1 MYSIKTKLVALITL
15 LIVGLFSAAAFLLV
29 REKQKEL
36 THDIFFQTKSFS
48 ELTAEN
54 IVEDYN
60 LFLAQKGF
68 IYFNREITAAFTRTR
83 DVELIQIFNYGG
95 TLLYDSQSEKEQQYD
110 GPERVIQEP
119 ILISQVQAHNPSVL
133 TENGRLIF
141 LKTNSIGD
149 EIVNFDYVDINEKA
163 VEPIGDMEKISYYIF
178 PVLDEFAVAY
188 HVDYSNLDDLLRA
201 DMVRTIFLSV
211 LGMVIGLFLSFFVA
225 NRITKPIKKLTEGVG
240 IIAKGDFQHRV
251 KIKTHDEIEIL
262 GNAFNQM
269 AVDLDKSTKALV
281 YKERVAKELEV
292 AQQIQE
298 DLIPKQL
305 PVMEGLDI
313 SAGIVPAEEIGG
325 DVYDFIN
332 KDENN
337 IMFYIGDVTGHGVPS
352 GILGSVANA
361 MFFSKAKDPDLKKIM
376 VEVNA
381 VVKAKSPANMFLTLC
396 LLNWEKTKK
405 QLTYVNAGHEQ
416 MIHFN
421 AQTQAVGLLKGGGI
435 ALGMFPDISKMVEE
449 QIIEMN
455 VGDCV
460 VMYSDGIP
468 EAWKSQKENYGM
480 ERFKSTVQQFG
491 MLPSATEIRN
501 SILKNVKEFMGDYKQ
516 MDDIT
521 IMVIKK
527 VS

>member
-15 LIVGLFSAAAFLLV
+15 LIIGLFTAAAFLLI

-36 THDIFFQTKSFS
+36 TQGIFFQTKSYA
-48 ELTAEN
+48 ELTSEN

-68 IYFNREITAAFTRTR
+68 IYFNREITAAFTRTQ
-83 DVELIQIFNYGG
+83 DVDLIQIFNYGG
-95 TLLYDSQSEKEQQYD
+95 TLLYDSQGEKEQQYD
-110 GPERVIQEP
+110 GPERIIQDP
-119 ILISQVQAHNPSVL
+119 MLIDQIQAHNPSVF
-133 TENGRLIF
+133 TEDGRLIF
-141 LKTNSIGD
+141 LKTITTVD
-149 EIVNFDYVDINEKA
+149 EGVNFAYVDINEQP
-163 VEPIGDMEKISYYIF
+163 VEAIGDMEKVSYFIF

-188 HVDYSNLDDLLRA
+188 HVDYSNLDDLLRT
-201 DMVRTIFLSV
+201 DMIRTIFLSV
-211 LGMVIGLFLSFFVA
+211 LGMVVGLFLSFFVA

-240 IIAKGDFQHRV
+240 IIAKGDFQYRV
-251 KIKTHDEIEIL
+251 KINTHDEIEIL
-262 GNAFNQM
+262 GDAFNQM

-292 AQQIQE
+292 AQKIQE

-305 PVMEGLDI
+305 PIMEGLDI

-332 KDENN
+332 KDDNN

-361 MFFSKAKDPDLKKIM
+361 MFFSKAKDASLKQIIID
-376 VEVNA
+376 VNA
-381 VVKAKSPANMFLTLC
+381 VIKAKSPANMFLTLC
-396 LLNWEKTKK
+396 LLNWEKTKR

-421 AQTQAVGLLKGGGI
+421 AQTQAVDLLKGGGI

-449 QIIEMN
+449 QIIQMN

-491 MLPSATEIRN
+491 NLPSATEIRN

-521 IMVIKK
+521 IIVIKK
-527 VS
+527 TS

>member
-15 LIVGLFSAAAFLLV
+15 LIVGLFTAAAFLLI

-36 THDIFFQTKSFS
+36 TQDIFFQTKSFG
-48 ELTAEN
+48 ELTSEN

-68 IYFNREITAAFTRTR
+68 IYFNREMTANFSRTQ
-83 DVELIQIFNYGG
+83 DVDLIQIFNYNGS
-95 TLLYDSQSEKEQQYD
+95 LLYDSQEEKEQQYD
-110 GPERVIQEP
+110 GAERIIQDP
-119 ILISQVQAHNPSVL
+119 ALINQIQAHNPSIF
-133 TENGRLIF
+133 TQNGRLIF
-141 LKTNSIGD
+141 LKKISTED
-149 EIVNFDYVDINEKA
+149 ETLGFSYVDINENE
-163 VEPIGDMEKISYYIF
+163 VEPIGESEKISYFMF

-201 DMVRTIFLSV
+201 DMIRTIFLAV
-211 LGMVIGLFLSFFVA
+211 LGMFIGLFLSVFVA
-225 NRITKPIKKLTEGVG
+225 NRITKPIKKLTTGVG

-251 KIKTHDEIEIL
+251 DIKTHDEIEIL

-298 DLIPKQL
+298 GLIPKEL
-305 PVMEGLDI
+305 PALPGLDF
-313 SAGIVPAEEIGG
+313 SAGIVAAEEIGG
-325 DVYDFIN
+325 DVYDFITR
-332 KDENN
+332 DENN
-337 IMFYIGDVTGHGVPS
+337 MMFYIGDVTGHGVPS
-352 GILGSVANA
+352 GILGSIANA
-361 MFFSKAKDPDLKKIM
+361 MFFSKTKDADLKQIIID
-376 VEVNA
+376 VNA
-381 VVKAKSPANMFLTLC
+381 VIKAKSPPNMFLTLC
-396 LLNWEKTKK
+396 LLNWDKIKN
-405 QLTYVNAGHEQ
+405 QLSYVNAGHEQ

-421 AQTQAVGLLKGGGI
+421 GQTQDVQLLKGGGI

-449 QIIEMN
+449 QVVEMN
-455 VGDCV
+455 VGDCIIL
-460 VMYSDGIP
+460 YSDGIP
-468 EAWKSQKENYGM
+468 EAWRTQTENYGM
-480 ERFKSTVQQFG
+480 DRFKATVQQFG
-491 MLPSATEIRN
+491 NLATATEIRN

-521 IMVIKK
+521 IIVVKK

>member
-15 LIVGLFSAAAFLLV
+15 LIVGLFTAAAFLLI

-36 THDIFFQTKSFS
+36 TQDIFFQTKSFG
-48 ELTAEN
+48 ELTSEN
-54 IVEDYN
+54 IVNDYN
-60 LFLAQKGF
+60 LYLAQKGF
-68 IYFNREITAAFTRTR
+68 IYFNREMTANFSRTQ
-83 DVELIQIFNYGG
+83 DVDLIQIFNYNGSM
-95 TLLYDSQSEKEQQYD
+95 LYDSQEEKEQQYE
-110 GPERVIQEP
+110 GGERLIQDP
-119 ILISQVQAHNPSVL
+119 TLISQIQAHNPSVV

-141 LKTNSIGD
+141 LKNISMEEESVG
-149 EIVNFDYVDINEKA
+149 FGYVDINERE
-163 VEPIGDMEKISYYIF
+163 VEPIGETEKVSYFIF

-188 HVDYSNLDDLLRA
+188 HVNYSNLDELLRS
-201 DMVRTIFLSV
+201 DMIRTIFLAV

-298 DLIPKQL
+298 GLIPKQL
-305 PVMEGLDI
+305 PVMAGLDI

-325 DVYDFIN
+325 DVYDFI
-332 KDENN
+332 KRDENN
-337 IMFYIGDVTGHGVPS
+337 TMFYIGDVTGHGVPS
-352 GILGSVANA
+352 GILGSIANA
-361 MFFSKAKDPDLKKIM
+361 MFFSKTKDPNLKQIM
-376 VEVNA
+376 VDVNS
-381 VVKAKSPANMFLTLC
+381 VIKAKSPPNMFLTLC
-396 LLNWEKTKK
+396 LLNWDIISKK
-405 QLTYVNAGHEQ
+405 LSYVNAGHEQ

-421 AQTQAVGLLKGGGI
+421 AQTQDVQLLKGGGI

-449 QIIEMN
+449 QIVDLNPNDAIIL
-455 VGDCV
+455 
-460 VMYSDGIP
+460 YSDGIP
-468 EAWKSQKENYGM
+468 EAWKSQTENYGM

-491 MLPSATEIRN
+491 KLATATEIRN
-501 SILKNVKEFMGDYKQ
+501 AILKNVKEFMGDYKQ

-521 IMVIKK
+521 IMVIKRTT
-527 VS
+527 